1 MRRAGALAVL
11 ALAGCGGTAGPLQ
24 RVSAEPPAGAEPGGK
39 VAERQGSNNPDAGQS
54 IYTLRPREGDTLSYT
69 MTVRNPT
76 GKPVKVTGVVADAG
90 RDGAFVPER
99 VGGAPVEVPAGAS
112 APVTVSGH
120 VHGCRFGGQRVP
132 LAGPELE
139 LADGSS
145 QQLKLGIRVELVVQG
160 CP

>member
-1 MRRAGALAVL
+1 
-11 ALAGCGGTAGPLQ
+11 
-24 RVSAEPPAGAEPGGK
+24 
-39 VAERQGSNNPDAGQS
+39 
-54 IYTLRPREGDTLSYT
+54 

-99 VGGAPVEVPAGAS
+99 VGGAPVEVAAGAS
-112 APVTVSGH
+112 AAVTVSGH

-132 LAGPELE
+132 LAGPELK